1 MKSNRMIMKA
11 KEILV
16 AGVSG
21 TTFMT
26 AFSYAI
32 SAVEKENFSEPER
45 LGQLAHRL
53 LPTISKKEN
62 QLIGWSAHYGVGLLF
77 STAYDWLWANKRVK
91 PSFKNNLVLGGISG
105 VVAVAIW
112 KTTFKM
118 HPLPPGLSFNK
129 YYLQLVPA
137 HIVFAVFAG
146 LAYGL
151 LSTPAKKEIKDE
163 PSAINA
169 EVEES

>member
-1 MKSNRMIMKA
+1 MIMKA

-26 AFSYAI
+26 VFSYAV
-32 SAVEKENFSEPER
+32 SVMEKENFSEPER

-53 LPTISKKEN
+53 LPTLKKKEDK
-62 QLIGWSAHYGVGLLF
+62 LIGWSAHYGAGLLF
-77 STAYDWLWANKRVK
+77 SAAYDWIWSRKKLE
-91 PSFKNNLVLGGISG
+91 PSFKNNLILGGISG
-105 VVAVAIW
+105 LAAVAIW
-112 KTTFKM
+112 KAIFKM
-118 HPLPPGLSFNK
+118 HPLPPRLSFDK

-151 LSTPAKKEIKDE
+151 LSKTANEELKEE
-163 PSAINA
+163 PPTINA